1 MYGPVRM
8 CTETYGECRSQ
19 KLCPTFGV
27 HFSTK
32 NSAFLEKGSG
42 VWGEGKNLFSREKKF
57 SPLPK
62 SAFTLI
68 ELLVVIA
75 IIAILAA
82 ILLPALNSAR
92 ERGRSASCVNN
103 LKQLGTVTLSYTNDY
118 EDYLVPAFPVWQDY
132 WYNMLLRNY
141 FGRKNWEGSMEPVLH
156 CPSYAGAAL
165 NTDYAINCTSAYTY
179 GTTNVRYTTFRKT
192 TKVANPSARP
202 FFIDGNWQ
210 FGELQFQMDSFV
222 HKADGTG
229 TGDRHSNSTN
239 VCFVGGN
246 VENVSMKTL
255 PHPDFPSGRVWLGE
269 DTW

>member
-1 MYGPVRM
+1 MKKSNRQKFYG
-8 CTETYGECRSQ
+8 
-19 KLCPTFGV
+19 
-27 HFSTK
+27 
-32 NSAFLEKGSG
+32 
-42 VWGEGKNLFSREKKF
+42 
-57 SPLPK
+57 
-62 SAFTLI
+62 FTLI

-82 ILLPALNSAR
+82 ILLPALNAAR

-103 LKQLGTVTLSYTNDY
+103 LKQLGAVVINYANDY
-118 EDYLVPAFPVWQDY
+118 DDYLFPAHPSWGEY
-132 WYNMLLRNY
+132 WYNNMLNNY
-141 FGRKNWEGSMEPVLH
+141 FGKEDWKTKEVPLFF

-179 GTTNVRYTTFRKT
+179 GTTNARYTTFRKI

-246 VENVSMKTL
+246 VENVSMKVI
-255 PHPDFPSGRVWLGE
+255 PHPDFPSGRIWLGE

>member
-1 MYGPVRM
+1 MKKSNRQKFYG
-8 CTETYGECRSQ
+8 
-19 KLCPTFGV
+19 
-27 HFSTK
+27 
-32 NSAFLEKGSG
+32 
-42 VWGEGKNLFSREKKF
+42 
-57 SPLPK
+57 
-62 SAFTLI
+62 FTLI

-75 IIAILAA
+75 SIAILAA

-92 ERGRSASCVNN
+92 ERGRAASCINN
-103 LKQLGTVTLSYTNDY
+103 LKQLGTVTLNYANDY
-118 EDYLVPAFPVWQDY
+118 DDYLVPAFPVWQDY
-132 WYNMLLRNY
+132 WYNLLLRNY
-141 FGRKNWEGSMEPVLH
+141 FGRNNWEGSKEPVLH

-179 GTTNVRYTTFRKT
+179 GTTNARYTTFRKI

-210 FGELQFQMDSFV
+210 FGELQFQREIDV

-255 PHPDFPSGRVWLGE
+255 PHPDFPSGRIWLGE